1 MNERVKE
8 VRKSL
13 GLTQEQFGKKINMG
27 RSNLSLIES
36 GKVNVSPRVINDI
49 CEKFQV
55 NEYWLRFGKG
65 EMFKVIDD
73 NEQFNKTLADLLV
86 NCDEI
91 TKKTVISLSKL
102 TREEF
107 EFVSKILEN
116 LTNKNK
122 KEGN

>member
-8 VRKSL
+8 LRKRL
-13 GLTQEQFGKKINMG
+13 GLTQGQFGKKINMG

-36 GKVNVSPRVINDI
+36 GKVNVSPRVVNDI

-55 NEYWLRFGKG
+55 NEEWLRSGKG
-65 EMFKVIDD
+65 EIFKIVDD
-73 NEQFNKTLADLLV
+73 NEQFNKTLAEWLV

-102 TREEF
+102 NREEF
-107 EFVSKILEN
+107 EFVSKILDN
-116 LTNKNK
+116 LSKE

>member
-8 VRKSL
+8 VRKAL

-55 NEYWLRFGKG
+55 NEDWLRFGKG

-73 NEQFNKTLADLLV
+73 NEQFNKTLA
-86 NCDEI
+86 
-91 TKKTVISLSKL
+91 
-102 TREEF
+102 
-107 EFVSKILEN
+107 
-116 LTNKNK
+116 
-122 KEGN
+122 